1 MDPRGN
7 IVELT
12 EEQKKTAEKLEG
24 IVGDLV
30 QIPHDELV
38 EVEAMNRQERRAWY
52 AKKRRELRAAKRRRD
67 GCPSD
72 DEHDHK
78 GRAL

>member
-12 EEQKKTAEKLEG
+12 EEQQERAKKLEG

-30 QIPHDELV
+30 QIPQDELA
-38 EVEAMNRQERRAWY
+38 EVEAMNRHERRAWY
-52 AKKRRELRAAKRRRD
+52 AKRRRELRAKARRD
-67 GCPSD
+67 G
-72 DEHDHK
+72 
-78 GRAL
+78 